1 MTENHSDLTYNYA
14 RANVRVVRGLV
25 SLVSFSRAATVV
37 NNKGW
42 YAVAVQL
49 TNIWSRQETH
59 FMIPS
64 PSVNDK
70 WSAIISSFIRH
81 NIRANVRSAANVASL
96 VITSAIPGSAQQFR
110 PASTARSTSY
120 RAAATSPTRPI
131 KSALVVKHFRTSA
144 CTFSAA
150 TKQTAEANVRIAQK
164 ETFLVIFGA

>member
-14 RANVRVVRGLV
+14 RADVRVVRGLV

-70 WSAIISSFIRH
+70 LSAIISSFIRH

-120 RAAATSPTRPI
+120 RAAATSVQRPRH
-131 KSALVVKHFRTSA
+131 L
-144 CTFSAA
+144 
-150 TKQTAEANVRIAQK
+150 QD
-164 ETFLVIFGA
+164 L